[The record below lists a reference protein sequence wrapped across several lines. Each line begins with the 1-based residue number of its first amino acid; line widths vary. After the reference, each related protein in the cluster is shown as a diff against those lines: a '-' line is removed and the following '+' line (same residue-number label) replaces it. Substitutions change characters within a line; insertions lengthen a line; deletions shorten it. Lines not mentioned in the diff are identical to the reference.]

1 MRETVRS
8 LKAYFIV
15 IAVLGLIKSISTLSF
30 IVIAVLSFRESIS
43 TLPFWSLSPLFLIIG
58 LIGLAFALA
67 YLYIGI
73 SLRKLLAE
81 SPKTIKNVILA
92 SMAYQVLNFLLTLLK
107 GVQVAS
113 IVQLAIG
120 LLITWYLLNSVKR
133 LSVEENAKTRAE

>member
-15 IAVLGLIKSISTLSF
+15 IAVLGLIGSISTLS
-30 IVIAVLSFRESIS
+30 LSSVN
-43 TLPFWSLSPLFLIIG
+43 PLFLIIG

-73 SLRKLLAE
+73 SLRKLLVD
-81 SPKTIKNVILA
+81 SPKTINNVILA
-92 SMAYQVLNFLLTLLK
+92 SMAYQVLNFLLSLLNS
-107 GVQVAS
+107 VQVAS

-133 LSVEENAKTRAE
+133 LSLEENAKSKGDSVNDFS

>member
-8 LKAYFIV
+8 LKTYFIV
-15 IAVLGLIKSISTLSF
+15 IAVLGLIGSISS
-30 IVIAVLSFRESIS
+30 
-43 TLPFWSLSPLFLIIG
+43 LPLWSLSPLFLIFG

-81 SPKTIKNVILA
+81 SPKTINNVILA
-92 SMAYQVLNFLLTLLK
+92 SMAYQVLNFLLSLLN

-133 LSVEENAKTRAE
+133 LSLEENAKTQGNSIKDFS

>member
-15 IAVLGLIKSISTLSF
+15 ISVLGLIGSINLLSLF
-30 IVIAVLSFRESIS
+30 
-43 TLPFWSLSPLFLIIG
+43 SLNPLFLIFG

-73 SLRKLLAE
+73 SLRKLLVD
-81 SPKTIKNVILA
+81 SPKIINSVILA
-92 SMAYQVLNFLLTLLK
+92 SMAYQVLNFLLSLLN

-133 LSVEENAKTRAE
+133 LSSEENDKIRAE

>member
-15 IAVLGLIKSISTLSF
+15 IAVLGLIGSINL
-30 IVIAVLSFRESIS
+30 
-43 TLPFWSLSPLFLIIG
+43 LPLFSLNPLFLIFG

-73 SLRKLLAE
+73 SLRKLLVE
-81 SPKTIKNVILA
+81 SPKIINNVILA
-92 SMAYQVLNFLLTLLK
+92 SMAYQVLNFLLSLLN
-107 GVQVAS
+107 GVQLSS
-113 IVQLAIG
+113 IIQLAIG

-133 LSVEENAKTRAE
+133 LSSKEIAKIRAE